1 MASSI
6 QKSAETVCAQF
17 HNDRTRL
24 MDIVRGL
31 HSEHGYMDEDS
42 IETVAARL
50 GVHRVEIESML
61 TFYSFFSRKTKG
73 RLVIRLCNDVI
84 DRMNGV
90 DLVADAFRRE
100 LGIEFGETTPDGKIT
115 LETTPCIGM
124 SDQAPAALVNDE
136 VVTYLSSDRV
146 KEMVATLRRTDN
158 PHKLVHRLGD
168 GNNAHDLIRSMV
180 HNNVRRRG
188 EVIFAP
194 HEPNAGLKR
203 ALSMSPVEV
212 INELKN
218 ARLRG
223 RGGAGFPTGLKWE
236 FTRGAEG
243 KEKYVICNSD
253 EGEPGTF
260 KDRVVLTEFPDRVLE
275 GMTIA
280 GYAIGAKTGVF
291 YLRGEYAYL
300 YRYLATVLEE
310 RRRDGL
316 LGRNIL
322 GKDFSF
328 DIRIELGAGAY
339 ICGEETALIS
349 SLEGTAGLP
358 KTKPPFPAQRGY
370 LNQPTAVN
378 NVETLCVVPD
388 ILDRGA
394 AWFAGIGSRSSS
406 GTKLLSVAGDCARP
420 GIYEYPFGVTVAD
433 VLADAGAEETYAVQ
447 VGGAS
452 GQIINETDFGRVI
465 SYEDLATGGSI
476 MIFNRSRDV
485 LDIVKTFM
493 EFFVDENCGYCTPC
507 RVGNRLLLT
516 LIDRIVEGN
525 GAPEDLEMIKRLG
538 NSVKLASRCGL
549 GQTSSNP
556 VLSSIEKFAPE
567 YEKRMKKKSGA
578 LKASFDI
585 EVALAESSRIAG
597 RRSAVLP

>member
-1 MASSI
+1 MGSSI

-24 MDIVRGL
+24 MDIVRAI
-31 HSEHGYMDEDS
+31 HSEHGFMGDDA

-50 GVHRVEIESML
+50 GVHRVEVESML
-61 TFYSFFSRKTKG
+61 TFYSFFSRKTRGKII
-73 RLVIRLCNDVI
+73 IRLCNDII
-84 DRMNGV
+84 DRMNGA
-90 DLVADAFRRE
+90 DLVADAFRQE
-100 LGIEFGETTPDGKIT
+100 LGIDFGETTSDGKIT
-115 LETTPCIGM
+115 LEYTPCIGM

-146 KEMVATLRRTDN
+146 KEIVSTLRRSGN
-158 PHKLVHRLGD
+158 PEKLVHRLGD

-194 HEPNAGLKR
+194 YEANAGLVK

-212 INELKN
+212 INEVKN

-236 FTRGAEG
+236 FARGAAGENRFI
-243 KEKYVICNSD
+243 ICNSD

-260 KDRVVLTEFPDRVLE
+260 KDRVVLTEFPDRILE

-280 GYAIGAKTGVF
+280 GYAVGAQTGIF
-291 YLRGEYAYL
+291 YLRGEYSYL
-300 YRYLATVLEE
+300 YRYLATVLEQ
-310 RRRDGL
+310 RRKDGL
-316 LGRNIL
+316 LGKNIL
-322 GKDFSF
+322 GKGVSF
-328 DIRIELGAGAY
+328 DILIELGAGAY

-358 KTKPPFPAQRGY
+358 KTKPPFPAQQGF
-370 LNQPTAVN
+370 LNQPTVVN
-378 NVETLCVVPD
+378 NAETLCVVPN
-388 ILDRGA
+388 IMDRGA
-394 AWFAGIGSRSSS
+394 AWFTGIGSKSSV

-420 GIYEYPFGVTVAD
+420 GIYEYPFGVTVSD
-433 VLADAGAEETYAVQ
+433 ILKDAGAEETFAVQ

-452 GQIINETDFGRVI
+452 GQIINDTDFSRTI

-485 LDIVKTFM
+485 LEIVKTFM
-493 EFFVDENCGYCTPC
+493 QFFVDENCGYCTPC
-507 RVGNRLLLT
+507 RAGNPLMLAIL
-516 LIDRIVEGN
+516 DRILSGN
-525 GAPEDLEMIKRLG
+525 GAPEDLETLKRLG
-538 NSVKLASRCGL
+538 NSVKVASRCGL
-549 GQTSSNP
+549 GQTSPNP
-556 VLSSIEKFAPE
+556 ILSSIEKFAPL
-567 YEKRMKKKSGA
+567 YARLMKKEQGG
-578 LKASFDI
+578 LRASFDF
-585 EVALAESSRIAG
+585 EAALADSSRIAG
-597 RRSAVLP
+597 HRSAVLP